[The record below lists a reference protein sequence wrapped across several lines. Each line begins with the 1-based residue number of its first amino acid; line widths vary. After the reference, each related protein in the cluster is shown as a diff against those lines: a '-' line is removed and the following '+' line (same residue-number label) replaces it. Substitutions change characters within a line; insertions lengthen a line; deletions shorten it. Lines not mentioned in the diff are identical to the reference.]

1 MSKGYEDLEDEIEG
15 AYAPEDYNNY
25 DDLISAVQDDYGSVV
40 QYLQLTIDEEDPRFI
55 DKTGIMF

>member
-25 DDLISAVQDDYGSVV
+25 DDLISAVQDDYGTVV
-40 QYLQLTIDEEDPRFI
+40 QYLQLRIDENDERFI
-55 DKTGIMF
+55 ENS